1 MNTDENKKFLQH
13 WLTQHQGLLSKVLRT
28 HAFTQ
33 HDQEDLLQEIT
44 FQLWKSIATY
54 TTCKEEVAE
63 TTWIYRVALYTAIG
77 WTRKE
82 KTHRRRKQSLDG
94 SEHLLTQP
102 VKSTDKRLEWLYER
116 IAELNDADRSLTIMM
131 LDGCSY
137 TEMATVMGITEN
149 HVGVKINRIKKML
162 NKQLKEKQNH
172 EL

>member
-1 MNTDENKKFLQH
+1 MEQP
-13 WLTQHQGLLSKVLRT
+13 SP
-28 HAFTQ
+28 
-33 HDQEDLLQEIT
+33 
-44 FQLWKSIATY
+44 
-54 TTCKEEVAE
+54 
-63 TTWIYRVALYTAIG
+63 
-77 WTRKE
+77 
-82 KTHRRRKQSLDG
+82 HRRRKQSLDG